1 MRIGLLFAAVF
12 VFLSAAVSAQTITV
26 TLSGNETGW
35 LNCPEANVSTRCW
48 FKSSTPVTV
57 AGVYS
62 GQVSW
67 MGSKNREGIII
78 FGGPIDLS
86 QGRGIFIHEGSN
98 PSYSGN
104 CVVIT
109 RSEMDKLYNTL
120 KNTYGFNG
128 MVFSIHVAE

>member
-1 MRIGLLFAAVF
+1 ML
-12 VFLSAAVSAQTITV
+12 VFLTAAVSAQTITI
-26 TLSGNETGW
+26 TLSGSETGW

-48 FKSSTPVTV
+48 FQSSTPVTA

-67 MGSKNREGIII
+67 MNSKKREGIII
-78 FGGPIDLS
+78 FGGPANLS
-86 QGRGIFIHEGSN
+86 QGRGIFIHEGSS
-98 PSYSGN
+98 PSYSNN

-109 RSEMDKLYNTL
+109 KSEMDKLYNAL

-128 MVFSIHVAE
+128 TVFSIHVTE